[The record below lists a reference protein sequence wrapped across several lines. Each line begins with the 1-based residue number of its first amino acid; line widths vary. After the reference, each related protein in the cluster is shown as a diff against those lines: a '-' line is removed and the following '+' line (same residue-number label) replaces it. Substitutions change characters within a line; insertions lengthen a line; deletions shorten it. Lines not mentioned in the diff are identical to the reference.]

1 MRFLFLLL
9 AFVLAACTTTP
20 SNTEQPTS
28 PDGGEAKD
36 APPVRYC
43 GDQRKEPCP
52 EEQFCC
58 RPGVPW
64 ATDCTIDTC
73 VARPV
78 VPPVNP
84 PPHPH
89 PFNFCEGFGR
99 CDTDAD
105 CDAWSFCEPDKYQ
118 TECDTDPRYKDLP
131 KSGYCWRPGCYSN
144 ADCPTGETCWNYT
157 PLAPR
162 ARLCKATS
170 P

>member
-9 AFVLAACTTTP
+9 ALMLAACTTTP
-20 SNTEQPTS
+20 SNTEQSTS
-28 PDGGEAKD
+28 PDGGETKD

-64 ATDCTIDTC
+64 ATNCTIDTC

-89 PFNFCEGFGR
+89 PFNICEGFGR

-105 CDAWSFCEPDKYQ
+105 CDKWSNCFLDKYEW
-118 TECDTDPRYKDLP
+118 ECTREHYSHLP
-131 KSGYCWRPGCYSN
+131 KSGYCWRSGCYSN
-144 ADCPTGETCWNYT
+144 ADCETGKTCKSIVSE
-157 PLAPR
+157 PA
-162 ARLCKATS
+162 AKLCQ
-170 P
+170 